1 MRRPLPRKR
10 KSSASE
16 VASIRYRAS
25 TSLSTNE
32 LTVSDPIVRPERS
45 AERDV
50 EGQKAIPRHVA
61 IIMDGNGRW
70 AAKRS
75 LPRVAGHRAGAEAV
89 RRTMQAAVDSGVE
102 VLTLYAF
109 SSENWRRSEDEV
121 SDLKGLMRFYL
132 ERELGTL
139 QKEKVRLQLIGEPAA
154 FGNELYERLQRAVE
168 ETASNDRLTLVVALN
183 YGSQAELVGA
193 ARELARQAAAG
204 TLDPEGIDVPMLE
217 NLLHTRNLP
226 PLDLLIRTSGEV
238 RLSNF
243 LLWQAAYAE
252 LHFTDVLWPDFDE
265 AAFGA
270 ALAEF
275 ARRQRRFGGR

>member
-1 MRRPLPRKR
+1 MSSTTPLVPSDVEARD
-10 KSSASE
+10 SSATLG
-16 VASIRYRAS
+16 AGGA
-25 TSLSTNE
+25 
-32 LTVSDPIVRPERS
+32 
-45 AERDV
+45 
-50 EGQKAIPRHVA
+50 AIPRHVA

-70 AAKRS
+70 ASRRS

-139 QKEKVRLQLIGEPAA
+139 QKEKVRLKLIGEPAA
-154 FGNELYERLQRAVE
+154 FGNELYERLQQAVD
-168 ETASNDRLTLVVALN
+168 ETQENDRLTLVVALN
-183 YGSQAELVGA
+183 YGSQAELAGA
-193 ARELARQAAAG
+193 AKALARGVRDG
-204 TLDPEGIDVPMLE
+204 TVDPESIDIAAIE
-217 NLLHTRNLP
+217 ALLHTRDLP

-252 LHFTDVLWPDFDE
+252 LHFVDTLWPDFDE

-270 ALAEF
+270 ALGEF